1 MMQAIHI
8 PQLLRAVE
16 QTETIEVQDHLP
28 DLDTLMP
35 VQGTIRVMHKGN
47 YLDVSAKAEAIV
59 TLMCDRC
66 LQQYNHRLSIDVS
79 EMIWL
84 QETAPTAAED
94 LFDQDLSSTEGL
106 IESLP
111 PRGYFEPDRWLYEQL
126 CLEIPPRKLCDP
138 KCAGIELSDE
148 LPVPTVNV
156 DHRWASLEA
165 LKKQMLN

>member
-1 MMQAIHI
+1 MMQTIHI

-16 QTETIEVQDHLP
+16 QTEKIEVQNHLP
-28 DLDTLMP
+28 DLETLTP
-35 VQGTIRVMHKGN
+35 VQGTIRVTHKGN
-47 YLDVSAKAEAIV
+47 YLDVAAKAEAIV
-59 TLMCDRC
+59 TLTCDRC

-84 QETAPTAAED
+84 QETAPSIEEE
-94 LFDQDLSSTEGL
+94 LFDQELTSPEGL
-106 IESLP
+106 VESLP

-148 LPVPTVNV
+148 LPVPTVSV

>member
-35 VQGTIRVMHKGN
+35 VQGAIRVTHRGN
-47 YLDVSAKAEAIV
+47 YLEVSAKAEAIV
-59 TLMCDRC
+59 TLTCDRC

-79 EMIWL
+79 EIIWL
-84 QETAPTAAED
+84 QETAAAVEED
-94 LFDQDLSSTEGL
+94 LFDQDFISTEGL

-138 KCAGIELSDE
+138 KCAGIQLSDE
-148 LPVPTVNV
+148 WPVPTVTV